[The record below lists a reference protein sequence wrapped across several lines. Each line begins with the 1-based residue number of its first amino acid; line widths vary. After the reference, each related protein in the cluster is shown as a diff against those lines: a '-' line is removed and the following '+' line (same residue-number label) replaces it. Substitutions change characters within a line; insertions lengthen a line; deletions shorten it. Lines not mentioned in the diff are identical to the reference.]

1 MIRIFLLAVF
11 LSFRVNVAFIVS
23 PEATGSRFIVAL
35 SWLLH
40 GNNSGSYL
48 YRLRY
53 QIQLLTNAPFF

>member
-53 QIQLLTNAPFF
+53 QI